1 MLSAEGLEEEGGYK
15 SLLPT
20 ISIDERK
27 CQATENKGNRQFGV
41 CLSSQST
48 RHRQGDLKSYA
59 SDTSD
64 ISGPIPLT
72 CGTRR

>member
-27 CQATENKGNRQFGV
+27 CQAIENKGNRQFGV
-41 CLSSQST
+41 GLSSHPLAIE
-48 RHRQGDLKSYA
+48 RRREA
-59 SDTSD
+59 SRR
-64 ISGPIPLT
+64 PILRTFPVRFL
-72 CGTRR
+72 